1 MLNKMVAHQIRYYR
15 TNKKMTLADLSRTS
29 EIDDTYL
36 GRVERNE
43 INITLNTLEKI
54 IHGLQMTP
62 AQFFGF
68 LELEA
73 DNPDLVKVIDQIQKS
88 PKKNQLTS
96 LAQEMI
102 NLSDS

>member
-1 MLNKMVAHQIRYYR
+1 MLNKMVADQIRHYR
-15 TNKKMTLADLSRTS
+15 INKKMTLADLSRTS

-54 IHGLQMTP
+54 IKGLHMTP

-68 LELEA
+68 LEFES
-73 DNPDLVKVIDQIQKS
+73 DNPELVKVIDQIQKS
-88 PKKNQLTS
+88 PKQEQLTS
-96 LAQEMI
+96 IAQEI
-102 NLSDS
+102 VNLSEP

>member
-1 MLNKMVAHQIRYYR
+1 MLNKMVADQIRHYR
-15 TNKKMTLADLSRTS
+15 INKKMTLADLSRTS

-54 IHGLQMTP
+54 IKGLHMTP

-68 LELEA
+68 LELES
-73 DNPDLVKVIDQIQKS
+73 DNPELVKVIDQIQKS
-88 PKKNQLTS
+88 PKKKQLTS
-96 LAQEMI
+96 IAQEI
-102 NLSDS
+102 VTLSEP